1 MISFPWRFL
10 RPIDPNATYTALYGL
25 VQLQSITLLPTFIR
39 YGALTERQLRSTD
52 AVIGYRTG
60 ADPLRLHFF
69 HLSAWQDGAA
79 IRDYVHTQPH
89 LDAMQRLQ
97 GKLGKTVFR
106 YWQVS
111 GSQLPLKLEIT

>member
-1 MISFPWRFL
+1 MISLPWRQL

-39 YGALTERQLRSTD
+39 YGMLTERQLRSTD
-52 AVIGYRTG
+52 TVLGYRTG
-60 ADPLRLHFF
+60 VDPLRLHFF
-69 HLSAWQDGAA
+69 HLSAWKDGAA
-79 IRDYVHTQPH
+79 IRDYVQRQPH
-89 LDAMQRLQ
+89 LEAMQRLQ

-111 GSQLPLKLEIT
+111 GSQLPLTLKMT